1 MVASE
6 PEKLIRSLGG
16 ADRATSLFLVQLRV
30 VFHNKIEISMDPQE
44 AEKVTKALDKGQN
57 EQ

>member
-44 AEKVTKALDKGQN
+44 AEKVTRALDK
-57 EQ
+57 